1 MFKKKKRQ
9 LQVENNEIS
18 TKEIGRTNLSKNRRL
33 NVNNSGYLQFAK
45 QIATEAG
52 EIMLKYFNQENI
64 GQYKTDDTI
73 VTKADTEINNLL
85 IDKAEEAYPGHG
97 IYGEEN
103 SYEKTRN
110 VLWVCD
116 PLDGTASYSRGIPVA
131 VFSLA
136 LVVDGKTQLG
146 VVYDP
151 FTKSMYE
158 AVPDGGAY
166 CNGKKLQVNNYQ
178 LGTKEAAI
186 GYDYSPTMSFN
197 TAHIYYEL
205 SQKSRIGG
213 TGSFVHNA
221 MLVAT
226 GGYVASIASGDRPYD
241 IAAAKII
248 VEEAGGRVTDLFGQD
263 QRYDREIKGAIISN
277 GIVHDGLVGLIKR
290 FENQL

>member
-1 MFKKKKRQ
+1 MVSQ
-9 LQVENNEIS
+9 EHIA
-18 TKEIGRTNLSKNRRL
+18 
-33 NVNNSGYLQFAK
+33 YAK
-45 QIATEAG
+45 QIAAEAG

-64 GQYKTDDTI
+64 SHYKTDETI
-73 VTKADTEINNLL
+73 VTKADTEINDLL
-85 IDKAEEAYPGHG
+85 INKVKEAYPDHG

-103 SYEKTRN
+103 SHEKTRN
-110 VLWVCD
+110 MLWVCD
-116 PLDGTASYSRGIPVA
+116 PLDGTASYSRGVPVA

-136 LVVDGKTQLG
+136 LVIDGKTQLG

-158 AVPDGGAY
+158 AVLDGGAY

-186 GYDYSPTMSFN
+186 GYDYSPTMPFN

-241 IAAAKII
+241 IAAARLI
-248 VEEAGGRVTDLFGQD
+248 VEEAGGIVTDLFGKD

-277 GIVHDGLVGLIKR
+277 GIVHDELVELIKR
-290 FENQL
+290 FENRL